1 MLDRLFDFLLQF
13 LGLFRFWAVIDSFDQ
28 GVLLRFGR
36 VRRTLE
42 PGFHWVWPLAIDEV
56 LRDCVEPRSVRL
68 PEQSLTTQDGVSVV
82 LTAVVDWQIED
93 IRPALTRVENL
104 DASVESAVAGMIG
117 DQVAATD
124 WEQMQGDEFFEGL
137 AKAARTRTTPWGVWV
152 IRVQLADLT
161 VARSMR
167 LWMPVA

>member
-13 LGLFRFWAVIDSFDQ
+13 LSLFRFWAVIDTFDQ
-28 GVLLRFGR
+28 AVLLRFGR
-36 VRRTLE
+36 VKRVLE
-42 PGFHWVWPLAIDEV
+42 PGFHWVCPLALDEV

-104 DASVESAVAGMIG
+104 DASVESAVAGVIG
-117 DQVAATD
+117 DIVAYTD
-124 WEQMQGDEFFEGL
+124 WEVMQGDEFFEQL
-137 AKAARTRTTPWGVWV
+137 AVATRTRTKPWGVWV
-152 IRVQLADLT
+152 IRVQFADLT